1 MKKMNKMDK
10 LRKNF
15 KDELNKRSMMKMDKR
30 EVIIKEKNEKIDE
43 KIVIIE
49 DVSEDIIEK
58 KKVEKISESCGVV
71 NVKKENL
78 KKMGYN
84 DFEHWA
90 KDDSHVYIGRNMS
103 FYVKGAVGSKWAN
116 KFSVKKYSR
125 DGCLEMYKEYIKKS
139 DLYNELDELEGKVLG
154 CWCKPERCH
163 GDVLMELLREKKG
176 N

>member
-1 MKKMNKMDK
+1 MNKMEK
-10 LRKNF
+10 MRKNF

-30 EVIIKEKNEKIDE
+30 EVLKNEEKNVEEKVNIVVEEIKENEVKE
-43 KIVIIE
+43 LC
-49 DVSEDIIEK
+49 S
-58 KKVEKISESCGVV
+58 VV

-78 KKMGYN
+78 KKIGYN
-84 DFEHWA
+84 DFEDWA
-90 KDDSHVYIGRNMS
+90 KGENNLYIGRNMS

-125 DGCLEMYKEYIKKS
+125 DGCLEMYKKYIKES
-139 DLYNELDELEGKVLG
+139 ELYNDLDELEGKVLG

-176 N
+176 IK